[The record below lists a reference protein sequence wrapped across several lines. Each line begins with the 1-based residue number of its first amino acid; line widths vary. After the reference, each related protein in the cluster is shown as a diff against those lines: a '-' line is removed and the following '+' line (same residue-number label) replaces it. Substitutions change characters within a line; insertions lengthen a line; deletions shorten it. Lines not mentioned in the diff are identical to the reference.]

1 MFQLL
6 DLRTASKEAML
17 LLLLLLLLLMF
28 LLLLLVWQFVKLR
41 GFQ

>member
-17 LLLLLLLLLMF
+17 LLLLLLLF

>member
-17 LLLLLLLLLMF
+17 LLLLLLF

>member
-17 LLLLLLLLLMF
+17 LLLLLLLLF